1 MYIYLVTSY
10 DKESNPDF
18 IGDFTLFIL
27 WSEIEANVA
36 MLVCCMPTFGPIIA
50 RCHENYSAYM
60 RSLSTGTTKSKW
72 ALLSRDKAKISRE
85 YQSDLELNISARQ
98 REDLWVNRPTAT
110 YHGSSEAWLHN
121 GGSVIAAGTSDSEA
135 QPHQGA
141 GILAFTEISKTVE
154 PTGKRKI

>member
-50 RCHENYSAYM
+50 RFHENYTAYI
-60 RSLSTGTTKSKW
+60 RSRSNGTTKSKW
-72 ALLSRDKAKISRE
+72 SLLSRDKVHRSPE
-85 YQSDLELNISARQ
+85 YQSDLELNSPFGQ
-98 REDLWVNRPTAT
+98 REDVLINRSVETQ
-110 YHGSSEAWLHN
+110 HGPPQAWLHN
-121 GGSVIAAGTSDSEA
+121 GGSVIAVGTSNLEA
-135 QPHQGA
+135 QPHHGS
-141 GILAFTEISKTVE
+141 GILTQTEISKTVQ
-154 PTGKRKI
+154 PKCTI

>member
-36 MLVCCMPTFGPIIA
+36 MLVCCMPTFAPIVA

-60 RSLSTGTTKSKW
+60 RSRSTGTTKSKW
-72 ALLSRDKAKISRE
+72 SLLSRDKAKISPE
-85 YQSDLELNISARQ
+85 HQPDLEFNDYYVRQ
-98 REDLWVNRPTAT
+98 REDAGIHQPTAT
-110 YHGSSEAWLHN
+110 YHGSPHAWLHK
-121 GGSVIAAGTSDSEA
+121 GGSVVAAGTIDSEV

-141 GILAFTEISKTVE
+141 GIFT
-154 PTGKRKI
+154 

>member
-36 MLVCCMPTFGPIIA
+36 MLVCCMPTFAPLVA

-60 RSLSTGTTKSKW
+60 RSRSTGTTKSKW
-72 ALLSRDKAKISRE
+72 SLLSRDKAKTSPE
-85 YQSDLELNISARQ
+85 HQPDLEFNDYVRQ
-98 REDLWVNRPTAT
+98 REDSGTHEPTAT
-110 YHGSSEAWLHN
+110 HCGSPHAWLHQ
-121 GGSVIAAGTSDSEA
+121 GGSVVAAGTIDSEV

-141 GILAFTEISKTVE
+141 GILTYTEISKTIG
-154 PTGKRKI
+154 PKPGA